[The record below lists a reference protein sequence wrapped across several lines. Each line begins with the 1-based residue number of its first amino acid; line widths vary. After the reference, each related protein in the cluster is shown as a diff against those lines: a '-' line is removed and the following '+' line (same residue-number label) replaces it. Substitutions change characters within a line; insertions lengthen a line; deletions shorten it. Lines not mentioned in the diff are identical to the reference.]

1 LDINKFLFPAVAAGT
16 IGFYIGVKHISVV
29 NKNNVDNVNDENPR
43 KNNLD
48 VIFINGFTVFE
59 KEFKEVDKD
68 TTERKKQIKYFNV
81 FQTIGI
87 QLGSTITTIQTH

>member
-1 LDINKFLFPAVAAGT
+1 LDINKFLFPTLTTST
-16 IGFYIGVKHISVV
+16 IGFYIGVKHISIV

-48 VIFINGFTVFE
+48 VIFINGFAVLE
-59 KEFKEVDKD
+59 KEFKEVDED
-68 TTERKKQIKYFNV
+68 TTERKEQIKYFNV

-87 QLGSTITTIQTH
+87 